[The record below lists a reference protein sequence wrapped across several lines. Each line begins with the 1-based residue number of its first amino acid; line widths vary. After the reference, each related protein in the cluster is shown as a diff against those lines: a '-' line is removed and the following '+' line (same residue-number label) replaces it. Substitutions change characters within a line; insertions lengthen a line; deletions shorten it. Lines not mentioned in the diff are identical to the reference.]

1 MYFHGK
7 KVGQFDLV
15 NTKESILPDKLYH
28 KNKEKYRNGRRLKFC
43 GTVHWASTMR
53 LFKWSTWGGL
63 ACQVCNDILSY

>member
-15 NTKESILPDKLYH
+15 NTKEIILPVCDKPYH

-43 GTVHWASTMR
+43 VTVHWASTMR
-53 LFKWSTWGGL
+53 L
-63 ACQVCNDILSY
+63 LSGQHGVDWRAKFATIF